1 MTSSEWSVVL
11 KYRDRPACWMIFRDV
26 SLPEIPK
33 LIEKEMKL
41 DVVQLSIILWI
52 ISGLYIWWKLPR
64 FRFWGWVS
72 LAGGMAG
79 FVALALSL

>member
-41 DVVQLSIILWI
+41 DVVQLSIKEIP
-52 ISGLYIWWKLPR
+52 K
-64 FRFWGWVS
+64 
-72 LAGGMAG
+72 
-79 FVALALSL
+79 